1 MANVAT
7 AEILLQLN
15 TSQYD
20 QQFQRT
26 KAQLSGL
33 SAKEYGVNINNRD
46 ADLALQTTI
55 GLVRGLTNSLKGIGR
70 SAIGEAQAFQGALN
84 SLQAISGAT
93 AEELTGLREQA
104 IAVGAATTQTPT
116 QVLRAAES
124 FSRLG
129 FTINEAS
136 DAAPGLVALAES
148 TGSSLESASGVAAK
162 ALNIYKGSLD
172 ALQASNILTATVNNT
187 AVESIDEFN
196 QAISKAGGIA
206 KNNNISFAQLAAT
219 FGVFQ
224 GTGSSPEVAATALK
238 NVITNLAVPTTEKAA
253 AGIASLG
260 LKTRDAT
267 GNFRGLDVVLIDLIN
282 SLGQLDPA
290 TRDRTILDIFGRD
303 SLAVVSGLVA
313 SGAEKVAG
321 KLNLISEAANDAGFA
336 AQSAATRL
344 QGAGAALNAL
354 EGSVDTAKI
363 AIGETL
369 LPVVELGAKAAA
381 SFINI
386 FAEAPPVLQKTATIA
401 GATAVSLG
409 SLVVAL
415 SAIRSA
421 QASETLQRI
430 GLSAGALKE
439 TLSVVGTQV
448 GNTSKSILGFT
459 QQFSGD
465 IKIPRPKFPDKGLTP
480 DQAQAALLG
489 ANAQKSA
496 ALQIEAIR
504 KFYEE
509 KAKAALQSAVLAEQE
524 QRANLAL
531 LKSQAGV
538 KASTLATAEAKTRQA
553 ISSRIAAQANFE
565 EATASRAAATADV
578 QEATAT
584 QASAA
589 ADLKKATTTKAEAIA
604 TAFSTVKQKILTTAT
619 TAGTFAKE
627 VYAVATGKV
636 AAAEASAAVATAAA
650 AAQFALLAGAV
661 LVAAENLK
669 ILGLAGNDSK
679 KKLNELKQGLK
690 ELGIE
695 SEKTQEKEEAAN
707 KSLGA
712 EALGIS
718 STGRFVSAIGTFG
731 LSEIFGQEQRD
742 EIQQTFDE
750 ATEGLGFLDKQ
761 RVKFDQ
767 TLAGLSGK
775 NKTLEESINSV
786 TSAAIKEAQARD
798 ASIKASE
805 LSAEAT
811 SQETSQILAKRKAIE
826 EAITAGTLDA
836 ATRTSQALELEKQL
850 DQKEK
855 EIDLYKQSGLAVES
869 QVQVLEAQAN
879 KIRESITLLKGGTVV
894 TEEQIIS
901 TQILTKSTKELAAS
915 YDQTNSELD
924 IALAKT
930 KALVAEQQLSGEI
943 TESEG
948 LANIAVEEQRILRE
962 RLAAN
967 EQFLADLK
975 AQQTEAGDAITPEG
989 AAELQKE
996 ITAAEKEQYDL
1007 RLNLAKSQI
1016 SEQKRISD
1024 EALKSVLDNAE
1035 TRKDELVATEQET
1048 RNAILAEQL
1057 AGVIDVQ
1064 TAQNL
1069 IRDAELASLE
1079 QRVTDAKAKRDEL
1092 EAAQGIDPEKQAAQ
1106 VKEAN
1111 AEILKAEGDLLQKR
1125 LSIKQDAAQQE
1136 LKAIADAQKK
1146 AQTALAQGLKEDELE
1161 LKKSL
1166 ASQAITRDEYE
1177 EQSIQ
1182 LQTKGTEERIALL
1195 ERERDEVNRFAS
1207 EGRLTQ
1213 EEAQERLADIASRT
1227 TTEQIKLVDQQI
1239 SQQKKLAEET
1249 QRRAQIALESEKV
1262 ITDLKIQGLE
1272 AEKQALEF
1280 QQQLGSAQLGLL
1292 DAQTQLQL
1300 QRLGF
1305 AKEDAVNQQQAFTL
1319 SKEIFAT
1326 EKAATLTK
1334 LDAEKASLDLKIA
1347 QQKIDNEIAKSRAEI
1362 GIAEAQAAIAQA
1374 KARDASAEEL
1384 ANLQKVLDL
1393 KQGILGQTESTVSRQ
1408 SKLFQIQKDT
1418 LAAQQEA
1425 TLEGLARQEQQLG
1438 LTGLGLDPLTD
1449 KQRAELAR
1457 EETEASKLISGLQT
1471 TRFADGGAQAE
1482 AIAQTAL
1489 SNVGNEALFRDLS
1502 RAGGFAGEIASLVQE
1517 LSGAGIG
1524 EKQLTR
1530 LGRDIEGDTS
1540 ADVVNLLQQLVDA
1553 VKEGDR
1559 PNISVSTATPLA
1571 DTLAIL
1577 RG

>member
-219 FGVFQ
+219 FGVFR

-290 TRDRTILDIFGRD
+290 TRDRTILDIFGRN
-303 SLAVVSGLVA
+303 SLAAVSGLVA

-354 EGSVDTAKI
+354 KGSVDTAKI

-459 QQFSGD
+459 QQFLGD

-496 ALQIEAIR
+496 ALQIEATR
-504 KFYEE
+504 KVTEE

-538 KASTLATAEAKTRQA
+538 KASALATAEAKTRQA

-589 ADLKKATTTKAEAIA
+589 ADLKKATTTKAEANA

-619 TAGTFAKE
+619 AAGTFAKE

-661 LVAAENLK
+661 LVAAENFK

-731 LSEIFGQEQRD
+731 LSEMFGQEQRD

-767 TLAGLSGK
+767 TLAGLSG
-775 NKTLEESINSV
+775 KTLEESINSV

-855 EIDLYKQSGLAVES
+855 EINLYKQSGLAVES

-1024 EALKSVLDNAE
+1024 EALKGILDNAE

-1239 SQQKKLAEET
+1239 AQQKKLAEET

-1262 ITDLKIQGLE
+1262 ITDLKVQGLE
-1272 AEKQALEF
+1272 AEKQALQF

-1305 AKEDAVNQQQAFTL
+1305 AKEDATSQQEAL
-1319 SKEIFAT
+1319 RISKEILSV
-1326 EKAATLTK
+1326 ERDATLAK
-1334 LDAEKASLDLKIA
+1334 FKAEKTSLDLKIQ
-1347 QQKIDNEIAKSRAEI
+1347 QQKIDAEIAQSRAEI
-1362 GIAEAQAAIAQA
+1362 GVSEAKAAIAQA

-1384 ANLQKVLDL
+1384 ANLQKVLEL
-1393 KQGILGQTESTVSRQ
+1393 KEGIVAQTSSSVTNQGE
-1408 SKLFQIQKDT
+1408 LFELQKDT
-1418 LAAQQEA
+1418 LAVQQETA
-1425 TLEGLARQEQQLG
+1425 LEALSR
-1438 LTGLGLDPLTD
+1438 
-1449 KQRAELAR
+1449 R
-1457 EETEASKLISGLQT
+1457 EELLNRPQLSELGTTQFSEADQRRSAQLIDQLQSRNFIDSG
-1471 TRFADGGAQAE
+1471 AKAE

-1489 SNVGNEALFRDLS
+1489 TNATNEAFLSDLS
-1502 RAGGFAGEIASLVQE
+1502 RAGGFAGQISSLVQE
-1517 LSGAGIG
+1517 LSASGVTQANLNRIG
-1524 EKQLTR
+1524 QQV
-1530 LGRDIEGDTS
+1530 EGDTS
-1540 ADVVNLLQQLVDA
+1540 ADVVNLLRELVNA
-1553 VKEGDR
+1553 VKEGNR